1 MSVRWALRVVVAAAL
16 LSCSSFFQDARADTK
31 RVLFIVQRSSPFS
44 ARLQAEIEAMG
55 FEIVPAEA
63 FDQTAPAPAV
73 AAVRVIELPPPRRV
87 ELWLAEGASGKLV
100 RSTVVQPSE
109 KDDEASQAV
118 RASEQLRAF
127 FQPLREPN
135 PEPSAKSAPASPS
148 VPRAVPEPSAGTTSA
163 SPKPAAPKRAPETP
177 ARRPPARSSSELR
190 SIAPASFD
198 AERAPGRRR
207 MEVAASAAM
216 PLGTGGPGLD
226 ALLNARW
233 LLTSRLGVGL
243 VLDVPIV
250 KSTLSSGVNSANVS
264 AVLAGAELSV
274 ALFDSRALRLTA
286 IGGVALAWIRTEGEA
301 TPPYTSESDDAWA
314 ALPLVGAEL
323 APRLSER
330 LYASLA
336 ARAGVTSPK
345 PDIEFAGEHVATWG
359 QPLVLLSAGIGMH
372 F

>member
-1 MSVRWALRVVVAAAL
+1 MSVRWAFRVVVAAAL
-16 LSCSSFFQDARADTK
+16 LSCSSFFHDARADTK
-31 RVLFIVQRSSPFS
+31 RVLFIVQRSTPFS

-55 FEIVPAEA
+55 FEIAPAEA

-73 AAVRVIELPPPRRV
+73 AAVRVIEVPPPRRV
-87 ELWLAEGASGKLV
+87 ELWLADGATGKLLL
-100 RSTVVQPSE
+100 STVVQPSE

-127 FQPLREPN
+127 FQPLREP
-135 PEPSAKSAPASPS
+135 SAKPAPISP
-148 VPRAVPEPSAGTTSA
+148 VEPRAVPLASAGTTSA
-163 SPKPAAPKRAPETP
+163 SPKPAAPKQALETP
-177 ARRPPARSSSELR
+177 AGRPPALSISALR
-190 SIAPASFD
+190 SIAPASYD
-198 AERAPGRRR
+198 AERAPGRR

-243 VLDVPIV
+243 ALDVPLV
-250 KSTLSSGVNSANVS
+250 KSTLTSGVNSAKVS
-264 AVLAGAELSV
+264 AALAGAELSV
-274 ALFDSRALRLTA
+274 ALFDARALRLTA

-301 TPPYTSESDDAWA
+301 TPPYTSESDHAWA

-323 APRLSER
+323 APRLTER
-330 LYASLA
+330 LHASLA
-336 ARAGVTSPK
+336 ARVGLAAPK

-359 QPLVLLSAGIGMH
+359 QPLVLLSAGIGTD